1 MNGIFLRVMKAL
13 ASRQDLFL
21 ITFMFVFILMF
32 IIPIPPAVIDVLLAL
47 NIGLTLLV
55 LIVSTYLKGPADLS
69 TFPALILFTTV
80 FRLSLTVAS
89 ARLILTHGEA
99 GDIIRTFGNFVVGG
113 NVMIGLVVFFIIA
126 IVQFIVVVKGAERIA
141 EVGARFTLDALPGK
155 QMSIDSDLR
164 NGDITK
170 EEAKR
175 RRSRIERESS
185 FFGAMDG
192 SLRFVK
198 GDAIANFVVIFVNLI
213 GGLLVGMMSNGL
225 SFQES
230 IHKFSILTVG
240 EGLVQQIPAMFIAI
254 SAGIVATRIVTD
266 DSRNLGSDI
275 ARELSAET
283 RALYVAA
290 GVLAIIGLLP
300 GFPHFIFFGLALL
313 LAGMAYMVTYRR
325 KEVIEEERVQRESDA
340 EDALRAQMDM
350 NEDDAETPPSGRG
363 DDRDRASRSAN
374 PDLPEASPGD
384 IFIIGLHP
392 DLWDQWRDN
401 GMTKRMRQMS
411 QRTQSD
417 LGLQLPEFTYRIVS
431 SLVENGYQ
439 IEVEDVPVFRS
450 QYIDDEFYA
459 ILSPA
464 EADRLGLVQNYVP
477 TSQIGGLV
485 ALTEAQAQSVQGE
498 NIRTFDALER
508 VALEADSIY
517 RRYSGRAFGINE
529 AANWLDGL
537 EGRYSRLVGEVKANV
552 PMLKLVEIGR
562 RLLDENVPLAQPRV
576 MLESLLQASAMDLD
590 ATDTVELVRRA
601 LSRQIIWRYTNSDG
615 EIDAI
620 LIEPAAESI
629 IHDIVTRAPADLAA
643 TKTGEQLSGLTFARS
658 ISEVNQQAMNSGM
671 RPVLLTSAP
680 IRPMARMMLV
690 RNGVQMPVISFQ
702 EIGNDVQ
709 VRPLRAMG
717 PNDLGLD

>member
-1 MNGIFLRVMKAL
+1 MERFGIRVMNLL
-13 ASRQDLFL
+13 AKRQDLFL
-21 ITFMFVFILMF
+21 LTFMFLFILMF
-32 IIPIPPAVIDVLLAL
+32 IIPIPPLVIDGLLSV
-47 NIGLTLLV
+47 NIGLTVLV
-55 LIVSTYLKGPADLS
+55 LVVSTYLKGPADLS

-80 FRLSLTVAS
+80 FRLALTVAS
-89 ARLILTHGEA
+89 ARLILTHGYA
-99 GDIIRTFGNFVVGG
+99 GDIIRTFGQFVVGG

-198 GDAIANFVVIFVNLI
+198 GDAIASFIVIFVNLI
-213 GGLLVGMMSNGL
+213 GGLLVGMLSRGL
-225 SFQES
+225 SFNDA
-230 IHKFSILTVG
+230 IHTFTILTVG
-240 EGLVQQIPAMFIAI
+240 EGLVAQIPAMFIAI
-254 SAGIVATRIVTD
+254 SAGIVSTRIVTD
-266 DSRNLGSDI
+266 ESRNLGSDI
-275 ARELSAET
+275 ARELSAEVK
-283 RALYVAA
+283 ALYVAA
-290 GVLAIIGLLP
+290 GILAIIGLLP
-300 GFPHFIFFGLALL
+300 GFPHFIFFGLAALIV
-313 LAGMAYMVTYRR
+313 GMAFLVARGR
-325 KEVIEEERVQRESDA
+325 FREKEADEA
-340 EDALRAQMDM
+340 EQQSQADDALRAQM
-350 NEDDAETPPSGRG
+350 EDSEESEEREVERGGDRSNPS
-363 DDRDRASRSAN
+363 
-374 PDLPEASPGD
+374 LPEAEEGD
-384 IFIIGLHP
+384 IFIIALHP
-392 DLWDQWRDN
+392 DLWAPWRDAA
-401 GMTKRMRQMS
+401 MPRLMRQTM
-411 QRTQSD
+411 QRTRQEM
-417 LGLQLPEFTYRIVS
+417 GLTLPEFTFREMAN
-431 SLVENGYQ
+431 LPENGYQ
-439 IEVEDVPVFRS
+439 ILVEDVPVFRG
-450 QYIDDEFYA
+450 QYDADKFYSV
-459 ILSPA
+459 LSPA
-464 EADRLGLVQNYVP
+464 DAERLGLAGQFVQ
-477 TSQIGGLV
+477 TSQVPSLV
-485 ALTEAQAQSVQGE
+485 ELSAQQSQAVSDAKFIVYDAADRIVQ
-498 NIRTFDALER
+498 
-508 VALEADSIY
+508 EADAVA
-517 RRYSGRAFGINE
+517 RRNSGRAFGINE

-537 EGRYSRLVGEVKANV
+537 EGRYQRLVGEVKSNV

-562 RLLDENVPLAQPRV
+562 RLLDENVPMAQPRV

-601 LSRQIIWRYTNSDG
+601 LARQIIHRYTNING

-620 LIEPAAESI
+620 LIEPSAESI
-629 IHDIVTRAPADLAA
+629 IHDIVTQAPADLAA

-658 ISEVNQQAMNSGM
+658 IAEVNTQAISTGM